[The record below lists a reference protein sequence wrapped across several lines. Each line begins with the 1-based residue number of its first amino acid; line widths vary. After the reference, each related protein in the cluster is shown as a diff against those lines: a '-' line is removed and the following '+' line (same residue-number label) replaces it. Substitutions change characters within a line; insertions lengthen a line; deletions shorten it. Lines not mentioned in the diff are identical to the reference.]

1 MLEFL
6 DMPSYICGMNRRS
19 FIQSLAAVFSLP
31 ALPLTSLRPVAA
43 GIPAAADVPA
53 RVKSWAVY
61 MANLHGDC
69 TPLTLHRL
77 LHIPETDAAQY
88 VSRLVADGVLK
99 SNPAMHEAARNL
111 ARPLED
117 NLLDERL
124 EMTAQAEPEGAET
137 SQNSRAPEGPDVEAN
152 PTGEPAEPDDA
163 SLITG
168 QPEASLQELAS
179 PQYPSSSPLIT

>member
-99 SNPAMHEAARNL
+99 SNPVMHEAARNL

-117 NLLDERL
+117 NLPDERL

-137 SQNSRAPEGPDVEAN
+137 SQNNLAPEGPDVEAN

-179 PQYPSSSPLIT
+179 PQYPSSSPLMT

>member
-1 MLEFL
+1 
-6 DMPSYICGMNRRS
+6 MPSYICGMNRRS

-61 MANLHGDC
+61 MSNLHGDC

-77 LHIPETDAAQY
+77 LHIPEADAAQY

-99 SNPAMHEAARNL
+99 SKPVLQEAARNL
-111 ARPLED
+111 ARPSEGHLP
-117 NLLDERL
+117 DERL
-124 EMTAQAEPEGAET
+124 EMAAQAEPEDVEAPDD
-137 SQNSRAPEGPDVEAN
+137 SNAPEGPDADAN

-179 PQYPSSSPLIT
+179 PQYPSSSPLMT